1 MIKQS
6 EIGKEYTVYYNM
18 INHTVTISND
28 PANFEYYKTLGL
40 DVFEAEKV
48 EVKVEYKP
56 RRRGKKKIEIKE
68 EE

>member
-28 PANFEYYKTLGL
+28 PANFKYYKTLGL

-56 RRRGKKKIEIKE
+56 KSRGKRKKQIKE

>member
-1 MIKQS
+1 M
-6 EIGKEYTVYYNM
+6 
-18 INHTVTISND
+18 NHTVTISND
-28 PANFEYYKTLGL
+28 PANFEYYRTLGL

-56 RRRGKKKIEIKE
+56 KSRGKRKKQIKE